1 MLAANDA
8 RFQSP
13 NRLLRSLSL
22 YSNSNPQIGSLEY
35 ARSVFDRI
43 QEPTSHSWNAII
55 KCYVENHR
63 SHDAILLFCQLL
75 FQQPRLSPDNFTFP
89 CIIKGCARLR
99 AVEEGEQVHGLILKS
114 RFGSDLYVLG
124 SLVSFYSKCGQVV
137 PARKVF
143 ERMPERDLVSWN
155 SMMDGY
161 VKSGQVEAAR
171 ELFEEMPQRDL
182 FSWTVMIDGYSKCG
196 MIEAARQYFDR
207 MPVRNV
213 VSWNAMIDGYMKCRD
228 CLSARRLFDEM
239 PERNIVT
246 WSSMVSGYEYN
257 RRFMDALEIFQEM
270 LKAGLVPNGAALV
283 GALSAVSG
291 LGLLDKGRWI
301 HSYMRSNGIKI
312 EGVLGT
318 SLIDMY
324 SKCGSIENAL
334 EVFQAIPRRRLGHWT
349 AIIVGLGMHGMA
361 DQALN
366 IFAEMQRKRINPHA
380 ITFIGILNACSHVGL
395 VNEGRRYFEMM
406 RSEYGMTPT
415 AEHYGCLVDLLCRAG
430 HLEEAKDVIEKMPM
444 KSNEI
449 IWMSLLSGCRSHGNV
464 EIGEYAAKRAIEL
477 APDAT
482 GCYVL
487 LSNIYAAAGQ
497 WDNVSL
503 LRGMMKE
510 RGLRKDPGCSS
521 VEHGGMVHSF
531 VVGDRSH
538 PQTEDIYSKL
548 NEIRERLKCAGYI
561 PDTRQ
566 VLLYVEDKEKE
577 VELAHHSERLAI
589 AFGLINTEPGKT
601 IQVVKNL
608 RVCNDCHLVTKLLSD
623 IYDREIIVRDNSR
636 YHHFRNGSCS
646 CKDYW

>member
-1 MLAANDA
+1 MELPAIH
-8 RFQSP
+8 QTQTHPSTLVP
-13 NRLLRSLSL
+13 PPTQQEPHLQQYISLLLRTCRTQKQIKQLHASAVKTHQMPSISSSLLSL

-43 QEPTSHSWNAII
+43 QEPTSHSWNTII

-89 CIIKGCARLR
+89 CIIKGCARLQ
-99 AVEEGEQVHGLILKS
+99 AVKEGEQVHGLILKT
-114 RFGSDLYVLG
+114 RFGSDLYVQG
-124 SLVSFYSKCGQVV
+124 SLVGFYSKCGQVV
-137 PARKVF
+137 SARKVF

-213 VSWNAMIDGYMKCRD
+213 VSWNAMIDGYMKCGD
-228 CLSARRLFDEM
+228 CVLAKHLFDEM

-246 WSSMVSGYEYN
+246 WSSMVTGYEYN
-257 RRFMDALEIFQEM
+257 HRFMDALEIFEEM

-312 EGVLGT
+312 EGVVGT

-334 EVFQAIPRRRLGHWT
+334 EVFRAIPRR
-349 AIIVGLGMHGMA
+349 
-361 DQALN
+361 
-366 IFAEMQRKRINPHA
+366 
-380 ITFIGILNACSHVGL
+380 SHVGL

-406 RSEYGMTPT
+406 RSEYGITPT

-464 EIGEYAAKRAIEL
+464 EIGEYAARRAIEL

-538 PQTEDIYSKL
+538 PQAEDIYSKL

-589 AFGLINTEPGKT
+589 AFGLINIEPGKT
-601 IQVVKNL
+601 IRVVKNL